1 MDNFVIP
8 AKTKKEL
15 EERTIKFL
23 KVVEKYNLCFK
34 QSKCDFNAE
43 RISIP
48 EVVVGW
54 GEVKAVKEMEI
65 TYQDKRSE
73 KLLSVCQF
81 LLTLY

>member
-15 EERTIKFL
+15 EEKIIKFL
-23 KVVEKYNLCFK
+23 KVAEKYNLCFK
-34 QSKCDFNAE
+34 QSKCDFNTE
-43 RISIP
+43 RIPIP
-48 EVVVGW
+48 GVVVGW

-73 KLLSVCQF
+73 KLLSVC
-81 LLTLY
+81 